1 MDPTSIIGYTSDKN
15 VAGYSSNDFL
25 WSSPGITDPTG
36 GNCSTTYA
44 DITLCTPDTT
54 SNDKPTI
61 NDCYKQSYCDN
72 QTKSNSILAM
82 QSVHTGA
89 DGRFSDTKNKYNM
102 QLLST
107 INLGVG
113 IIGIGVFIFYNH

>member
-15 VAGYSSNDFL
+15 VAGYSSNDFI
-25 WSSPGITDPTG
+25 WNTVKDTSIDSTCATISRPASCDDDNIT
-36 GNCSTTYA
+36 A
-44 DITLCTPDTT
+44 
-54 SNDKPTI
+54 
-61 NDCYKQSYCDN
+61 CYKQSYCDN
-72 QTKSNSILAM
+72 KAKGQSIIDL

-102 QLLST
+102 QLLTT

>member
-25 WSSPGITDPTG
+25 WSGITDPNV
-36 GNCSTTYA
+36 NCATTYA
-44 DITLCTPDTT
+44 DITMCTDSTTTT
-54 SNDKPTI
+54 SNPTI
-61 NDCYKQSYCDN
+61 DNCYKQSYCDN
-72 QTKSNSILAM
+72 KAKGQSIIDL

-102 QLLST
+102 QLLTT

>member
-15 VAGYSSNDFL
+15 VAGYSSNDFI
-25 WSSPGITDPTG
+25 WKTVDEPAGINCSSTYVSDINKCDTAGTGSSP
-36 GNCSTTYA
+36 S
-44 DITLCTPDTT
+44 
-54 SNDKPTI
+54 I
-61 NDCYKQSYCDN
+61 NDCYKQNYCDN
-72 QTKSNSILAM
+72 KAKGQSILSM

-89 DGRFSDTKNKYNM
+89 DGRYADTKNKYNM

>member
-25 WSSPGITDPTG
+25 WSGITDPIN
-36 GNCSTTYA
+36 GNCSSTYVS
-44 DITLCTPDTT
+44 DITKCTDSTT
-54 SNDKPTI
+54 SSTTPTI
-61 NDCYKQSYCDN
+61 GDCYKQSYCDN
-72 QTKSNSILAM
+72 KAKGQSIIDL

-102 QLLST
+102 QLLTT

>member
-36 GNCSTTYA
+36 GDCSTTYA
-44 DITLCTPDTT
+44 DITKCTATT
-54 SNDKPTI
+54 SSKTTPSIDT
-61 NDCYKQSYCDN
+61 CYKQSYCDN
-72 QTKSNSILAM
+72 KTKGQTILAM

-89 DGRFSDTKNKYNM
+89 DGRYTDTKNKYNM
-102 QLLST
+102 QLLTT